1 MPLFQVRLWPCH
13 SLQIW
18 GKYGLRFES
27 LRELRLLSWPQFP
40 LLSSRG
46 WVWLIFKSLP
56 SLPVLWFKKRQST
69 WEMSIPQ
76 FESPALAPFP
86 RVPAARGCAP
96 KPGRI
101 ATMGFFTGK
110 LGPMQLEEAGPS
122 KSSPERPHIYPNGA
136 AGAHKK
142 LWKLLFRR
150 CLLDGAWSPGNR
162 QFRHRVP
169 TPHL

>member
-1 MPLFQVRLWPCH
+1 MPLLQVQLWPCH

-18 GKYGLRFES
+18 GKYGLGFES
-27 LRELRLLSWPQFP
+27 LRELLLLSWPQFP

-46 WVWLIFKSLP
+46 WICLIFKSLP
-56 SLPVLWFKKRQST
+56 SLPVLWFKRQST
-69 WEMSIPQ
+69 WEMSIPR

-86 RVPAARGCAP
+86 RMPAARGCAP

-122 KSSPERPHIYPNGA
+122 ESSPERPHIYPCGA
-136 AGAHKK
+136 TGAHKM
-142 LWKLLFRR
+142 LWKLLLWR
-150 CLLDGAWSPGNR
+150 CLLDGAWSPGDR
-162 QFRHRVP
+162 QSPCRAP
-169 TPHL
+169 TPRL